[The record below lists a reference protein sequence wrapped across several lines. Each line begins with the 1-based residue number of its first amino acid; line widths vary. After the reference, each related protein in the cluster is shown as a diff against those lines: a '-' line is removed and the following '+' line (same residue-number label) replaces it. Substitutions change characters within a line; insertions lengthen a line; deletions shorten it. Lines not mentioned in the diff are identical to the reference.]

1 MGVTNML
8 FLDDLNEGDSW
19 ISQGRT
25 ITETDVVN
33 FAGITGDYDPLHVDH
48 EFATDSP
55 FGRPIAHGLLGLSF
69 VAGLGS
75 HSPSVRTL
83 AFLAIHRWEFV
94 RPTYIGDTVHVR
106 TQIVQITRN
115 GRRSGRVT
123 WKRELV
129 NQSGDVVQAGIF
141 ETLVSRTSAAKPRTE
156 PASLPIINPASP
168 EVSTKAG

>member
-8 FLDDLNEGDSW
+8 SFDELKEGDSW
-19 ISQGRT
+19 TSQGRT

-33 FAGITGDYDPLHVDH
+33 FAGISGDYDPLHVDH

-75 HSPSVRTL
+75 HSPSVSTL
-83 AFLAIHRWEFV
+83 AFVAIHRWEFL

-106 TQIVQITRN
+106 TQIVQVTSA

-129 NQSGDVVQAGIF
+129 NQAGDVVQTGVF
-141 ETLVSRTSAAKPRTE
+141 ETLVARTSAAKARSE
-156 PASLPIINPASP
+156 PVSRPIANPVSN